1 MAYKATLKL
10 DAAEYDVLTCSYA
23 FNRDIDNKG
32 KPSSIIYGGTVQ
44 LYVEATSD
52 TSIVEAMVNNTAKPV
67 DGSVTWKNP
76 TTDSTMKVLEF
87 KSGFIVDYTESFSN
101 SGGDAMSISFTI
113 SAKELSVGSAEH
125 INEWPKQ

>member
-10 DAAEYDVLTCSYA
+10 DTAEYDVLHCSYA
-23 FNRDIDNKG
+23 FNRDFDSKG
-32 KPSSIIYGGTVQ
+32 KPSSIIYGGTVSMSI
-44 LYVEATSD
+44 EATSD
-52 TSIVEAMVNNTAKPV
+52 TSIVEAMVNNTAKAV

-87 KSGFIVDYTESFSN
+87 KTGFIVDYTESFSN
-101 SGGDAMSISFTI
+101 SGGDAMAISFTI
-113 SAKELSVGSAEH
+113 SAQELSIGSAEH